1 MEQNKPAFAQR
12 CEALANDEKACHEA
26 YNNQYHKVRA
36 EVGFDD
42 WRSVWRFLLICA
54 LPTLLKPE
62 GEQEPGAPV
71 AYQGIVS
78 AIRAVG
84 DEAARRG
91 AMFPQTRDEQEE
103 DKRAVRRV
111 AEMIE
116 WYATAGGAVATS
128 LPGWPKHPAQPAEG
142 DEVTR
147 LKRTLNDLGK
157 IIHDMTVAQQAA
169 WIEWQHGKGAEEA
182 MSWIHNGLVG
192 PGFIPDEDE
201 PYGKEAQAYFD
212 ANRSDP
218 FPICYCGRP
227 SNSLWMGQG
236 FCCREHYD
244 TRRTQIEAQQQA
256 GKEG

>member
-1 MEQNKPAFAQR
+1 MESNKTVFAQL
-12 CEALANDEKACHEA
+12 CEDLANNENACHEA

-54 LPTLLKPE
+54 LPQLLKPQGDQAP
-62 GEQEPGAPV
+62 GEPV

-116 WYATAGGAVATS
+116 WYATNGGAVATS
-128 LPGWPKHPAQPAEG
+128 LLGWPSHPAHPDES
-142 DEVTR
+142 DEVAR
-147 LKRTLNDLGK
+147 LKSVLNDMGK

-169 WIEWQHGKGAEEA
+169 WIEWQHGNGAEA
-182 MSWIHNGLVG
+182 GMGWIQNGLFG

-201 PYGKEAQAYFD
+201 PYGKEAQAWFD

-218 FPICYCGRP
+218 FPTCLCGRP
-227 SNSLWMGQG
+227 SNILWMGKG
-236 FCCREHYD
+236 FCCDAHYQQH
-244 TRRTQIEAQQQA
+244 RAEA
-256 GKEG
+256 KETP